1 MTKWRG
7 LRTGTITDQIE
18 QGHPMKP
25 TMRTAKQWILRAF
38 VLAIVAS
45 TTSTTYAQ
53 LQKVTYNLENV
64 MLLPDISDPGAPAQP
79 MTGAFE
85 WTYQLGD
92 FENGVGQF
100 TEMNMPWYGNDYNS
114 LIINIDLTSIEFTLP
129 GNFHD
134 RGVDVT
140 LFLLDPLSPNQ
151 PATIDTINSIFEIQQ
166 GPTHQGHAISG
177 AVVPVLEM
185 QIGIIGTCPVSLQIS
200 INNVTPNGKVALLY
214 GFDQGSFVIPNG
226 FPCAGVTLGLQ
237 NQVTLGATLQA
248 DANGDAMISTSVP
261 ASACGNVYLQ
271 ALDLANCGISGV
283 ALLQ

>member
-1 MTKWRG
+1 
-7 LRTGTITDQIE
+7 
-18 QGHPMKP
+18 MKP

-151 PATIDTINSIFEIQQ
+151 PATIDTVNSIFEIQQ

-237 NQVTLGATLQA
+237 NQVTLGATLLA

-271 ALDLANCGISGV
+271 ALDLTNCGTSGV

>member
-1 MTKWRG
+1 M
-7 LRTGTITDQIE
+7 
-18 QGHPMKP
+18 MKTP
-25 TMRTAKQWILRAF
+25 KQWMVRTV
-38 VLAIVAS
+38 VLAIAAG
-45 TTSTTYAQ
+45 TTSIAFAQ
-53 LQKVTYNLENV
+53 QQTVTYNLENV
-64 MLLPDISDPGAPAQP
+64 MLLPDISDPGAPAQL
-79 MTGAFE
+79 MTGSFD

-92 FENGVGQF
+92 FENGTGQF

-151 PATIDTINSIFEIQQ
+151 PATIDTVNSIFEIQQ
-166 GPTHQGHAISG
+166 GPTYQGHVISG

-185 QIGIIGTCPVSLQIS
+185 QIGIIGTCPVSIQID
-200 INNVTPNGKVALLY
+200 INNVTPNGTVALLY
-214 GFDQGSFVIPNG
+214 GFEQGSFVIPNG
-226 FPCAGVTLGLQ
+226 FPCAGVSLGLQ

-261 ASACGNVYLQ
+261 ASACGNIFLQ
-271 ALDLANCGISGV
+271 ALDLSNCGTSGV
-283 ALLQ
+283 VLLK